1 MLTLT
6 IKKQAEHERWK
17 IILATAQN
25 NGFPLHIIHN
35 PKKKLKAKKL
45 RQKPPTTTTK
55 QTTTKNGQHSLIIVH

>member
-6 IKKQAEHERWK
+6 IKKSKQQEWK

-25 NGFPLHIIHN
+25 NGDPLHIIHN
-35 PKKKLKAKKL
+35 LKKKLKANKQ

-55 QTTTKNGQHSLIIVH
+55 QTKKG